1 MDRNTII
8 GFVLMGAVLV
18 LFTWLGR
25 PSEEQLA
32 EQQRYNDSIA
42 AVQQKKEAEATLI
55 AETAPTTLP
64 LTEMSDS
71 ALIAERMR
79 VFGDLAQATSGT
91 EETLTLENDSISIS
105 LSTKGGMI
113 VSSELKKY
121 KDYKGENVRLIREGE
136 AEFNYTF
143 ITNTN
148 RIINTKD
155 LFFSP
160 QRVDDK
166 TIRMSLITENGR
178 ELAFVY
184 RLTDRYRVN
193 VQVENKGFEQVI
205 ASNAFYLDGQIKL
218 PIYQNEKSRKTES
231 NYSGLA
237 YEHSSGDVEKL
248 NTGKDVKEDI
258 SGSVKWIA
266 FRDMFFSTIVYSD
279 LGLESVSLNSKLNSD
294 ENHLKMLESKFVL
307 PLGKT
312 GEAQPML
319 TMYLGPNDYSL
330 LKSID
335 TNMGKD
341 TQFAKIVDMGDWF
354 RFINIWLV
362 IPVFNFLETMF
373 SNYGLII
380 FLLTLFIKLLLSPF
394 TYKSFIAQAKMRVL
408 RPQVEEINKKYPGD
422 DNMMQRQRATM
433 ELYKRAGAS
442 SLGGCLPMLLQ
453 MPFLIAMYQYFPTS
467 INLRGESFLWA
478 SDLSTYDDIIH
489 LPFEIPFI
497 GSHISLFCLLMT
509 ITQVIYM
516 KISQANQ
523 PDAPGMQA
531 MKLMPYMMS
540 IMLFVFLNQNAS
552 GLSYYYLLSMLISI
566 AQTGVFRLAIN
577 EKKLL
582 AQMEENKK
590 KPMKKSKFMQRL
602 EEMQKQQME
611 LQKQQKRK

>member
-121 KDYKGENVRLIREGE
+121 KDYRGENVRLIREGE

-160 QRVDDK
+160 RRVDDK

-335 TNMGKD
+335 TDMGRD

>member
-1 MDRNTII
+1 MDKNTII
-8 GFVLMGAVLV
+8 GFVLMGVVLV

-25 PSEEQLA
+25 PSQEQLA

-42 AVQQKKEAEATLI
+42 AIQKAQE
-55 AETAPTTLP
+55 ETNVVTESLPETLP
-64 LTEMSDS
+64 VTEMSDS
-71 ALIAERMR
+71 TYAAERARM
-79 VFGDLAQATSGT
+79 FGDLSQATLGT
-91 EETLTLENDSISIS
+91 ENILTLENDSISIS
-105 LSTKGGMI
+105 LSTKGGGL
-113 VSSELKKY
+113 VASELKNY
-121 KDYKGENVRLIREGE
+121 KDYQGNNVRLIRNGE

-155 LFFSP
+155 LFFNP
-160 QRVDDK
+160 QRIDEK
-166 TIRMSLITENGR
+166 TVRMSLKSDNGR

-193 VQVENKGFEQVI
+193 IQVENNGFDQVI
-205 ASNAFYLDGQIKL
+205 APNSYYLDGQIRL
-218 PIYQNEKSRKTES
+218 PIYQNEKSRKAEN

-248 NTGKDVKEDI
+248 SSGKDVKEDI

-279 LGLESVSLNSKLNSD
+279 MGLESVALDSKLNST
-294 ENHLKMLESKFVL
+294 EQHIKTLESKFVL
-307 PLGKT
+307 PLGNS
-312 GEAQPML
+312 GEKQPEI

-335 TNMGKD
+335 EDMNKG

-362 IPVFNFLETMF
+362 IPVFNFLETIF

-422 DNMMQRQRATM
+422 ENMMQRQRATM

-478 SDLSTYDDIIH
+478 SDLSTYDDIIR
-489 LPFEIPFI
+489 LPFEIPLI

-509 ITQVIYM
+509 ITQVVYM

-552 GLSYYYLLSMLISI
+552 GLSYYYFLSMLISI

-602 EEMQKQQME
+602 EDMQKQQME
-611 LQKQQKRK
+611 LQKQQRKK

>member
-121 KDYKGENVRLIREGE
+121 KDYRGENVRLIREGE

-160 QRVDDK
+160 RRVDDK

-335 TNMGKD
+335 ADMGRD

>member
-64 LTEMSDS
+64 HTEMSDS
-71 ALIAERMR
+71 ALVAERMR

-121 KDYKGENVRLIREGE
+121 KNYRGENVRLIREGE

-160 QRVDDK
+160 QRIDDK
-166 TIRMSLITENGR
+166 TIRMSLIAENGR

-335 TNMGKD
+335 TDMGRD

>member
-1 MDRNTII
+1 MDKNTII

-71 ALIAERMR
+71 ALVAERMR

-335 TNMGKD
+335 TDMGRD

>member
-71 ALIAERMR
+71 ALVAERMR

-121 KDYKGENVRLIREGE
+121 KDYRGENVRLIREGE

-335 TNMGKD
+335 TDMGRD

-408 RPQVEEINKKYPGD
+408 RPEVEEINKKYPGD

>member
-335 TNMGKD
+335 TDMGRD

>member
-1 MDRNTII
+1 
-8 GFVLMGAVLV
+8 
-18 LFTWLGR
+18 
-25 PSEEQLA
+25 
-32 EQQRYNDSIA
+32 
-42 AVQQKKEAEATLI
+42 
-55 AETAPTTLP
+55 
-64 LTEMSDS
+64 
-71 ALIAERMR
+71 
-79 VFGDLAQATSGT
+79 
-91 EETLTLENDSISIS
+91 
-105 LSTKGGMI
+105 
-113 VSSELKKY
+113 
-121 KDYKGENVRLIREGE
+121 
-136 AEFNYTF
+136 
-143 ITNTN
+143 
-148 RIINTKD
+148 
-155 LFFSP
+155 
-160 QRVDDK
+160 
-166 TIRMSLITENGR
+166 MSLITENGR

-335 TNMGKD
+335 ADMGRD

>member
-64 LTEMSDS
+64 HTEMSDS
-71 ALIAERMR
+71 ALVAERMR

-91 EETLTLENDSISIS
+91 DETLTLENDSISIS

-121 KDYKGENVRLIREGE
+121 KDYRGENVRLIREGE

-335 TNMGKD
+335 TDMGRD

>member
-32 EQQRYNDSIA
+32 QQQRYNDSIA
-42 AVQQKKEAEATLI
+42 AVQQKKEAEAALV

-64 LTEMSDS
+64 VTEMSDS
-71 ALIAERMR
+71 ARVAERMR
-79 VFGDLAQATSGT
+79 MFGDLAQATSGA
-91 EETLTLENDSISIS
+91 EEILTLENDSILIS
-105 LSTKGGMI
+105 LSTKGGM
-113 VSSELKKY
+113 VVASELKQY

-155 LFFSP
+155 LFFTP
-160 QRVDDK
+160 QRIDDK
-166 TIRMSLITENGR
+166 TVRMSLIAENGK

-193 VQVENKGFEQVI
+193 IQVENKGFEQVI

-218 PIYQNEKSRKTES
+218 PIYQNEKSRKTEN
-231 NYSGLA
+231 NYSGIA

-248 NTGKDVKEDI
+248 STGKDIKEDI

-266 FRDMFFSTIVYSD
+266 FRDMFFSTIVYSN

-294 ENHLKMLESKFVL
+294 EHHLKMLESKFVL

-312 GEAQPML
+312 GEEQPSL
-319 TMYLGPNDYSL
+319 TMYVGPNDYSL

-335 TNMGKD
+335 ADMGKD

-380 FLLTLFIKLLLSPF
+380 FLLTLFIKLILSPF

-602 EEMQKQQME
+602 EDMQKQQME

>member
-64 LTEMSDS
+64 HTEMSDS
-71 ALIAERMR
+71 ALVAERMR

-121 KDYKGENVRLIREGE
+121 KDYRGENVRLIREGE

-335 TNMGKD
+335 ADMGRD

-380 FLLTLFIKLLLSPF
+380 FLLTLFIKLLPSPF
-394 TYKSFIAQAKMRVL
+394 TYKSFIAQAKMKVL

>member
-64 LTEMSDS
+64 HTEMSDS
-71 ALIAERMR
+71 ALVAERMR

-121 KDYKGENVRLIREGE
+121 KDYRGENVRLIREGE

-166 TIRMSLITENGR
+166 TLRMSLITENGR

-335 TNMGKD
+335 TDMGRD

>member
-335 TNMGKD
+335 TDMGRD

-408 RPQVEEINKKYPGD
+408 RPQVEEINKKYPGE

>member
-64 LTEMSDS
+64 HTEMSDS
-71 ALIAERMR
+71 ALVAERMR

-121 KDYKGENVRLIREGE
+121 KDYRGENVRLIREGE

-335 TNMGKD
+335 TDMGRD

-489 LPFEIPFI
+489 LPFEVPFI

>member
-64 LTEMSDS
+64 HTEMSDS

-91 EETLTLENDSISIS
+91 DETLTLENDSISIS

-121 KDYKGENVRLIREGE
+121 KDYRGENVRLIREGE

-335 TNMGKD
+335 TDMGRD